1 MDDYSERISL
11 MVQLINTLIWTRC
24 KTVSCRN
31 WKSLVLRTIPG
42 SNRTGN
48 RHIKHSLLG
57 NALVWLS
64 GNVNM
69 AVGYQCCSLHF
80 TGHIEAPD
88 LSLYDNSLWGLLKV
102 VALQRLQTPEDLK
115 QEERVSFKRVIPK
128 CSKKCPA
135 EHGAELF

>member
-1 MDDYSERISL
+1 
-11 MVQLINTLIWTRC
+11 
-24 KTVSCRN
+24 
-31 WKSLVLRTIPG
+31 
-42 SNRTGN
+42 
-48 RHIKHSLLG
+48 
-57 NALVWLS
+57 
-64 GNVNM
+64 M

-135 EHGAELF
+135 EHGAELFWHDDEL